1 MNIRLLTA
9 LPLRYVTLRYRYKKI
24 APPKGLYSATPS
36 ISGVVNQSMPM
47 AAIFLKNKFIA
58 WFSLIQ
64 SLHFYLNTDE
74 DIVAAQKETKSASP
88 MDQPPAIKLLMSII
102 GIGVCYM
109 NLVFPQQLAPP
120 KPTVSKDETETV
132 IETTTKVETQTAA

>member
-1 MNIRLLTA
+1 M
-9 LPLRYVTLRYRYKKI
+9 TLNNVARPDLCVSYKKI